1 MSNLTQDEHYSFFL
15 DIAQFPYSSGK
26 NKTLHFSFI
35 LQHNNLKHSNLWTG
49 MPPLKSDE
57 NYDFAD

>member
-15 DIAQFPYSSGK
+15 DTAQFHHSLGEE
-26 NKTLHFSFI
+26 KTQICFI
-35 LQHNNLKHSNLWTG
+35 LQQHNLKHSNLWTA
-49 MPPLKSDE
+49 MLLLKLVE